1 MMSDIHQEIQELA
14 ALGLSIG
21 EIVSAMNHL
30 PFVTEKLVAEIM
42 DSSEDEDNENVF

>member
-14 ALGLSIG
+14 ADGLSIG

-30 PFVTEKLVAEIM
+30 PFVTEKLVAEIVE
-42 DSSEDEDNENVF
+42 SSKDEDAGDVF